1 MGGRTA
7 MSTQTMYR
15 LRMPW
20 TRPPLSANGG
30 RGHHMAHAK
39 LVAEVRLTAG
49 WVVKAARIPACER
62 VTVGL
67 VYVPATRRRRDGGE
81 NYADTLKAVIDGVV
95 DAGVVPDDTP
105 EYVIR
110 LMPVV
115 APVDRDNHGVFL
127 TLEVAP

>member
-1 MGGRTA
+1 VTDRGIV
-7 MSTQTMYR
+7 QTTYR

-20 TRPPLSANGG
+20 PRPPLSAND
-30 RGHHMAHAK
+30 RRHYMARADV
-39 LVAEVRLTAG
+39 VAQVRYTAG
-49 WVVKAARIPACER
+49 WVVKGARIPPCSR

-67 VYVPATRRRRDGGE
+67 VYVPSNRRKRDGGE
-81 NYADTLKAVIDGVV
+81 NYADTLKAAIDGVV

-105 EYVIR
+105 EYVVR

-127 TLEVAP
+127 TLEVPPCES

>member
-1 MGGRTA
+1 
-7 MSTQTMYR
+7 
-15 LRMPW
+15 
-20 TRPPLSANGG
+20 
-30 RGHHMAHAK
+30 MARAQ
-39 LVAEVRLTAG
+39 LVAQVRVTAG
-49 WVVKAARIPACER
+49 WVVRAARIPPCSR

-67 VYVPATRRRRDGGE
+67 VYVPPIRRKRDGGE
-81 NYADTLKAVIDGVV
+81 NYADTLKAAIDGVV

>member
-1 MGGRTA
+1 MTA
-7 MSTQTMYR
+7 QTTYR

-20 TRPPLSANGG
+20 PRPPLSAND
-30 RGHHMAHAK
+30 RRHRMARAK
-39 LVAEVRLTAG
+39 LVAQVRREAG
-49 WVVKAARIPACER
+49 WVVKGARVPPCAR

-67 VYVPATRRRRDGGE
+67 VYVPPIRRKRDGGE
-81 NYADTLKAVIDGVV
+81 NYADTLKAIIDGVV

-115 APVDRDNHGVFL
+115 APVDRADPGVFL
-127 TLEVAP
+127 TLEVTP

>member
-1 MGGRTA
+1 MTVQ
-7 MSTQTMYR
+7 MMFR

-20 TRPPLSANGG
+20 ARPPLSAND
-30 RGHHMAHAK
+30 RRHRMARAK
-39 LVAEVRLTAG
+39 LIAQVRSDAG
-49 WVVKAARIPACER
+49 WVVKGARVPACSR

-67 VYVPATRRRRDGGE
+67 VYVPSIRRKRDGGE
-81 NYADTLKAVIDGVV
+81 NYADTLKAAIDGVV

-115 APVDRDNHGVFL
+115 APVDRGDHGVFL
-127 TLEVAP
+127 TLEVTP

>member
-1 MGGRTA
+1 VTV
-7 MSTQTMYR
+7 QTTYR

-20 TRPPLSANGG
+20 PRPPLSAND
-30 RGHHMAHAK
+30 RLPRMARAK
-39 LVAEVRLTAG
+39 LVAQVRRDAG
-49 WVVKAARIPACER
+49 WVVKATRIPPCVR

-67 VYVPATRRRRDGGE
+67 VYVPSIRRKRDGGE
-81 NYADTLKAVIDGVV
+81 NYADTLKAIIDGVV

-115 APVDRDNHGVFL
+115 APVDRNDHGVFL
-127 TLEVAP
+127 TLEVSPCES

>member
-1 MGGRTA
+1 
-7 MSTQTMYR
+7 
-15 LRMPW
+15 
-20 TRPPLSANGG
+20 
-30 RGHHMAHAK
+30 MAHAK
-39 LVAEVRLTAG
+39 LVAEVRCDAG
-49 WVVKAARIPACER
+49 WVVKGARIPACAR

-67 VYVPATRRRRDGGE
+67 VYVPAVRRKRDGGE
-81 NYADTLKAVIDGVV
+81 NYADTLKAAIDGVV

-115 APVDRDNHGVFL
+115 APVDRDNPGVFL

>member
-1 MGGRTA
+1 
-7 MSTQTMYR
+7 MSHGDVEYR

-20 TRPPLSANGG
+20 PRPPLAAND
-30 RGHHMAHAK
+30 RRHYLARAD
-39 LVAEVRLTAG
+39 LVAQVRSDAA
-49 WVVKAARIPACER
+49 WVVKGARVPACTR

-67 VYVPATRRRRDGGE
+67 VYVPAIRRKRDGGE
-81 NYADTLKAVIDGVV
+81 NYADTLKAIIDGVV

-105 EYVIR
+105 EYVTR

>member
-1 MGGRTA
+1 MTDRGIV
-7 MSTQTMYR
+7 QTTYR

-20 TRPPLSANGG
+20 PRPPLSAND
-30 RGHHMAHAK
+30 RRHYMARAQ
-39 LVAEVRLTAG
+39 LVAQVRVTAG
-49 WVVKAARIPACER
+49 WVVRAARIPPCTR

-67 VYVPATRRRRDGGE
+67 VYVPVIRRKRDGGE
-81 NYADTLKAVIDGVV
+81 NYADTLKAAIDGVV

-115 APVDRDNHGVFL
+115 APVDRDRPGVFL
-127 TLEVAP
+127 TLEVTP

>member
-1 MGGRTA
+1 MT
-7 MSTQTMYR
+7 TQTTYR

-20 TRPPLSANGG
+20 PRPPLSAND
-30 RGHHMAHAK
+30 RRHYMARAQ
-39 LVAEVRLTAG
+39 LVAQVRVTAG
-49 WVVKAARIPACER
+49 WVVRAARIPPCTR

-67 VYVPATRRRRDGGE
+67 VYVPVIRRKRDGGE
-81 NYADTLKAVIDGVV
+81 NYADTLKAAIDGVV

-115 APVDRDNHGVFL
+115 APVDRDRPGVFL
-127 TLEVAP
+127 TLEVTP